1 MQEAFAEVE
10 GEVLAVVASHTYL
23 TLYLLLGSFEL
34 RIAQWLL
41 HELIQFLA
49 NQAEAAFHVV
59 LIAAEI
65 DAPGARVAIGNHR
78 AFYGVNQAVVLS
90 QGEVQLGVHTR
101 SAQHIIKQIERH
113 SAVVVHI
120 VSAGSNHHM
129 SLMGILLHHNRLP
142 GRRTHRIHRPH
153 RIYRSLRI
161 HRSPRNLRHLRS
173 LRHLRNLRI
182 PCPRESR
189 VSRFSREICV
199 ICEICV
205 TTLLSKLARTI
216 ICERP
221 PDKLHQFLE
230 INIPISEEY
239 RIIRPVKLL
248 REPQRIL
255 RLESPNLLGCAQD
268 IMPQRRTLEE
278 DILKLIIY
286 QFGRRIV
293 IALYLIADY
302 LHLLIYLRLR
312 INRVEDDVGKQV
324 HGPCDVLLQDGGVI
338 HRSLLVGVGIQ
349 VAAHTLQTVEYV
361 PGFSAFG
368 ALESD
373 VLAEMRQALLA
384 RLLVAGAGVYLVAA
398 IHHLAIRWQVDDA
411 ESVV

>member
-1 MQEAFAEVE
+1 MQEALAEVE
-10 GEVLAVVASHTYL
+10 GEVLAVVASHAYL
-23 TLYLLLGSFEL
+23 ALYLLLGGLEL
-34 RIAQWLL
+34 GVAQWLL

-49 NQAEAAFHVV
+49 NQAEAALHVV

-90 QGEVQLGVHTR
+90 EGEVQLGVHAR

-113 SAVVVHI
+113 PAVVVHI
-120 VSAGSNHHM
+120 VSPGSNHHM
-129 SLMGILLHHNRLP
+129 SLMRILLHHNRLP

-153 RIYRSLRI
+153 RIY
-161 HRSPRNLRHLRS
+161 RSPRNLRHLRS

-216 ICERP
+216 ICERL

-286 QFGRRIV
+286 QFG
-293 IALYLIADY
+293 
-302 LHLLIYLRLR
+302 
-312 INRVEDDVGKQV
+312 
-324 HGPCDVLLQDGGVI
+324 
-338 HRSLLVGVGIQ
+338 
-349 VAAHTLQTVEYV
+349 
-361 PGFSAFG
+361 
-368 ALESD
+368 
-373 VLAEMRQALLA
+373 
-384 RLLVAGAGVYLVAA
+384 
-398 IHHLAIRWQVDDA
+398 
-411 ESVV
+411 